1 MNPRRLALLVAGGV
15 VFLDQLTKWWAVT
28 ALADGPIELI
38 PDLLQLALIRNPGAA
53 FGLLRGAGSIIA
65 LVAIVAVAGVF
76 LALPNLRRRL
86 DAVALG
92 LVLGGAIGN
101 LIDRVARG
109 DGLFDGE
116 VIDFF
121 DLSFFPAFN
130 VADAAIT
137 IGAALALLEALRS
150 RPTDSSSP
158 SS

>member
-1 MNPRRLALLVAGGV
+1 MTPRRLALAVATGV
-15 VFLDQLTKWWAVT
+15 IVLDQLTKWWAAS

-38 PDLLQLALIRNPGAA
+38 PDFLRLALIRNPGAA
-53 FGLLRGAGSIIA
+53 FGLLKGAGSIIA
-65 LVAIVAVAGVF
+65 LIAIVAAAGVF
-76 LALPNLRRRL
+76 LALPNLRRSL

-101 LIDRVARG
+101 LIDRIARG
-109 DGLFDGE
+109 DGLLDGK

-137 IGAALALLEALRS
+137 IGALLALWEALRS
-150 RPTDSSSP
+150 PSNTSSQKS
-158 SS
+158 